1 MDSFKD
7 NLGRERRGT
16 AAQGRKSTDLP
27 SFDINCNDCYNYF
40 RAWERQF
47 FSNWNRMKRL
57 LRSKEHL
64 NWHLA
69 ADSVEQEI
77 DQDESGSAPTTY
89 QLELPYL
96 TQR

>member
-1 MDSFKD
+1 MSETND

-16 AAQGRKSTDLP
+16 AAQGRNQIA
-27 SFDINCNDCYNYF
+27 FDINCIDCYNYF